1 MSVSDDSGPGE
12 DFFEP
17 VDDRADDDT
26 DASDDNSDTGEICS
40 PLTVG
45 SARPVKGE
53 SFCDCYKTGKEK
65 DCKCGEDDS
74 CKNIFLSAYLS
85 WHFIQRKWYWKL
97 VHPYKYIPQC

>member
-1 MSVSDDSGPGE
+1 MSASDDSDLRSSSDDSLTTETVPPEAG
-12 DFFEP
+12 DDIFDP

-26 DASDDNSDTGEICS
+26 DAGDDNSDAEEVCS

-53 SFCDCYKTGKEK
+53 SFCECYKTGKEK

-74 CKNIFLSAYLS
+74 CKSSL
-85 WHFIQRKWYWKL
+85 L
-97 VHPYKYIPQC
+97 VGI